1 MATKKTVKPPADK
14 VFYAVVPNAYSLE
27 DDAEITIFDTIEQAF
42 FNVEQFYD
50 VDPSKD
56 KLNVYEIRKKGTINV
71 KVNVELS

>member
-1 MATKKTVKPPADK
+1 MATKKAVPQKK
-14 VFYAVVPNAYSLE
+14 EEIFYAVVPNAYSLE